1 MAKLKPKTLS
11 WEELETTLQKMSER
25 LGGIGNN
32 LGDVAEDFFYDGLNT
47 KKRLGK
53 IHFDDV
59 ARNVHVKKGEYDIV
73 LYNKDSVG
81 VVEVKHKLHPDD
93 VKKFAQVTI
102 PLFKKELPQYAHL
115 KTYGAVAGLSVPK
128 DSRELAE
135 KLGLFVITQSGD
147 SLKTVNSAEFAPK
160 AM

>member
-1 MAKLKPKTLS
+1 MAKLKAKTRS
-11 WEELETTLQKMSER
+11 WEELEAMLQKMGER

-59 ARNVHVKKGEYDIV
+59 
-73 LYNKDSVG
+73 
-81 VVEVKHKLHPDD
+81 
-93 VKKFAQVTI
+93 KKFAQVTI

-115 KTYGAVAGLSVPK
+115 KTYGAVAGLSVPR
-128 DSRELAE
+128 DSRELVE
-135 KLGLFVITQSGD
+135 KLGLFVLTQSGD
-147 SLKTVNSAEFAPK
+147 SLKVVNSMEFALK